1 MRREASADCTGL
13 EGQEGQDGREGPEPR
28 PRPAALAS
36 VEVVRVRGASR
47 TADRDCAAV
56 EEPLEVRL
64 HGRPFAVIMRTPG
77 ADRELALGFLLAERV
92 IRGSDDV
99 GAVAHCTD
107 PSADHPENIVDV
119 TLVDETRLESLF
131 AERRQVTAT
140 ASCGLCGRRTIESL
154 TSDGAAIDAAW
165 TVAPAT
171 LAQLADR
178 LRSAQRVFDE
188 TGGLHAAGLFT
199 PGGTLVDVAEDVGR
213 HNAVDKV
220 IGRALM
226 QERLPLSEM
235 LLFVSGRSSFEI
247 VQKAFFAGIPI
258 VASVS
263 APSSLAIQLAGD
275 AGITLAGFVRGDSC
289 NVYAHPERLRD

>member
-1 MRREASADCTGL
+1 MRRQAWVNSTG
-13 EGQEGQDGREGPEPR
+13 GAAGTGRLG
-28 PRPAALAS
+28 ALTP
-36 VEVVRVRGASR
+36 VEVVRVRGATR
-47 TADRDCAAV
+47 TVDHDRAAV

-77 ADRELALGFLLAERV
+77 ADRELALGFLLSERV

-99 GAVAHCTD
+99 GAVEHCTD
-107 PSADHPENIVDV
+107 PSADHPENIVNV
-119 TLVDETRLESLF
+119 TLVDAAPLESLF
-131 AERRQVTAT
+131 AERRQVTANS
-140 ASCGLCGRRTIESL
+140 SCGLCGRRTIESL
-154 TSDGAAIDAAW
+154 RSDGAAIDAAW

-188 TGGLHAAGLFT
+188 TGGLHAAGLFA
-199 PGGTLVDVAEDVGR
+199 PDGALVDVAEDVGR

-226 QERLPLSEM
+226 QDRLPLAGV

-263 APSSLAIQLAGD
+263 APSSLAIALAGE

-289 NVYAHPERLRD
+289 NVYAHPDRLRD